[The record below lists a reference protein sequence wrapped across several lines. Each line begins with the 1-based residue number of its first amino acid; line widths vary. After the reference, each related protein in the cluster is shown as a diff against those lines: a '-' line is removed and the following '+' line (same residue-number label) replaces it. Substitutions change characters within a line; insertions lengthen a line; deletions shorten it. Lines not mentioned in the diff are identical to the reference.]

1 MDFSSDKKLFN
12 IPPLPDVIRAE
23 AIAEGEQYL
32 GFDFGALAAAMSLQI
47 AFAVIVSRKMFTSC
61 ATLLDPRIVAV
72 VPVAIFMVYYETFWF
87 FHGLFTP
94 FRFKK

>member
-1 MDFSSDKKLFN
+1 MRPALAFL
-12 IPPLPDVIRAE
+12 PLA
-23 AIAEGEQYL
+23 ALA
-32 GFDFGALAAAMSLQI
+32 GFAVSPGSGWCTLAAAMSLQI